1 MSRKIEIE
9 NRICN
14 LKNQV
19 VELKYRAT
27 GRTTRLVDE
36 YIQKIYKNKGEWVK
50 IADHYPSKQA
60 GKMLADKVAARLKA
74 EHSNDEF
81 KYRRVYGFEIM
92 LVSCVRDS
100 VLDELKR
107 INQEIAELENQL
119 KAMEG

>member
-9 NRICN
+9 KRIHN
-14 LKNQV
+14 LKTQV
-19 VELKYRAT
+19 IDLKYRAT

-36 YIQKIYKNKGEWVK
+36 YIQKIYENKGEWVK
-50 IADHYPSKQA
+50 IADHYHSKQA
-60 GKMLADKVAARLKA
+60 DKMLADKVAERLKA

-92 LVSCVRDS
+92 LVSCVRDG
-100 VLDELKR
+100 VLDKVIR

-119 KAMEG
+119 KKMKD